1 MMTKRIDNQQIEQ
14 VSSFVR
20 KCEQLGYNN
29 NSSLQNMKWDWCLE
43 SGAWFATYIDDKI
56 ISLSGIHPFEDG
68 YRALFRGAQLYS
80 RDVGL
85 NRYHMQS
92 YCFSEQLPLQLEYAG
107 ESPVYITTNIDHDAS
122 GRMSGVNRIFY
133 HLAKHDIVDFVRT
146 DEVFYTKQN
155 IWKLNNENYNAIRQQ
170 TS

>member
-1 MMTKRIDNQQIEQ
+1 MMTKCIDNQHIAQ
-14 VSSFVR
+14 VGEFVR

-29 NSSLQNMKWDWCLE
+29 NSSLKNMKWDWCLE

-107 ESPVYITTNIDHDAS
+107 ELPVYITTNTDHDAS
-122 GRMSGVNRIFY
+122 GRMAGVNRIFH
-133 HLAKHDIVDFVRT
+133 HLAKYDIVDFVRA
-146 DEVFYTKQN
+146 DEVFYTQQN
-155 IWKLNNENYNAIRQQ
+155 IWKLNNEKYKNIRL
-170 TS
+170 